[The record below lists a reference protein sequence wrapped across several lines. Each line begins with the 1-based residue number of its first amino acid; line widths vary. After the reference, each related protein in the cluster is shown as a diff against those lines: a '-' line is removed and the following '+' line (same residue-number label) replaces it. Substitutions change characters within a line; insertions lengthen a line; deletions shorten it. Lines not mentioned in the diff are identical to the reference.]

1 MMNRLGTM
9 TSCAVAA
16 AAALATYVAC
26 AAPPHGTAT
35 TAVSASAAAAE
46 SPAVVHA
53 VQAYLRTFKLNEK
66 ELAENLTIPYTRYQ
80 PGVAIVGAARV
91 TGTTGPQG
99 HQVYEVFAVFGTE
112 GSSTG
117 GGLHE
122 FVEIAPE

>member
-1 MMNRLGTM
+1 M
-9 TSCAVAA
+9 TSYTFVAA
-16 AAALATYVAC
+16 TALALAYVSC
-26 AAPPHGTAT
+26 APPPNASAA

-46 SPAVVHA
+46 SPALVHA

-66 ELAENLTIPYTRYQ
+66 DLAENLTIPYVRYH

-117 GGLHE
+117 GGLHQ